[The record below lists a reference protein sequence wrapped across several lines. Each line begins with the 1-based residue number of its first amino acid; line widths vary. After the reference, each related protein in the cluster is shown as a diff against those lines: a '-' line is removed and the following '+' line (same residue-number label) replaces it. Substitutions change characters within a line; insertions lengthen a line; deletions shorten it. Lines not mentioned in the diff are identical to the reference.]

1 MTTPESPFD
10 TSSMNGSRGGMFKT
24 AVVLTV
30 VCALG
35 ACDGG
40 NNSGGS
46 SGTGGA
52 GGTKAGQTGAA
63 VSPEVYRTT
72 LLGVT
77 TPINKALS
85 ALAGAGSFKELS
97 ARIANLESAA
107 SQATVRLEQQA
118 PPAAVAAEH
127 AKLVA
132 ALRQFDDDLNTLSD
146 DVGGRDLCTAS
157 SARAQLGQADGT
169 TALRAA
175 AAALTAKAPDD
186 KLSLALPAAA
196 RTAAHRLPNG
206 HFVRSGRRGGRGT
219 LTIDNGGDSDAVI
232 TLAKGKHPIISVYVR
247 KDKKYKVTGVGDGSY
262 KVFFTGG
269 VDWDGKA
276 RRFARKC
283 AFQQFDDKLTFR
295 TTRTA
300 TQIRW
305 STWEISLQPV
315 LGGTARTSDID
326 PGEYP
331 NT

>member
-1 MTTPESPFD
+1 
-10 TSSMNGSRGGMFKT
+10 MNGSRGGMFKT
-24 AVVLTV
+24 AAVLTV

-40 NNSGGS
+40 NNSGGP
-46 SGTGGA
+46 GGA
-52 GGTKAGQTGAA
+52 GGAKAAQTDAA

-77 TPINKALS
+77 TPINKAL
-85 ALAGAGSFKELS
+85 AELAGAGSFKELS

-107 SQATVRLEQQA
+107 SQAAARLEQQA
-118 PPAAVAAEH
+118 PPPALAAEH

-146 DVGGRDLCTAS
+146 DVDGRDLCTAS

-196 RTAAHRLPNG
+196 RTTTRRLPNG

-232 TLAKGKHPIISVYVR
+232 TLAKGKHPVISVYVR

-262 KVFFTGG
+262 KVYFTGG
-269 VDWDGKA
+269 ADWDGQA
-276 RRFARKC
+276 RRFSRKC
-283 AFQQFDDKLTFR
+283 AFQQFDDKLNFR

-300 TQIRW
+300 TEIRW
-305 STWEISLQPV
+305 STWQVSLQPV
-315 LGGTARTSDID
+315 LGGTARTSDVD
-326 PGEYP
+326 PGDYP
-331 NT
+331 DT

>member
-1 MTTPESPFD
+1 
-10 TSSMNGSRGGMFKT
+10 MFKIFT
-24 AVVLTV
+24 VLTI

-40 NNSGGS
+40 NNSGS
-46 SGTGGA
+46 
-52 GGTKAGQTGAA
+52 GGTKAAQTGAA

-72 LLGVT
+72 LLTAT
-77 TPINKALS
+77 TPINKALTE
-85 ALAGAGSFKELS
+85 LAGAGSVKELS
-97 ARIANLESAA
+97 ARVANLESAA
-107 SQATVRLEQQA
+107 SQAAARLGQQA
-118 PPAAVAAEH
+118 PPPAVAAEH

-132 ALRQFDDDLNTLSD
+132 ALRQFGDELNTLSD
-146 DVGGRDLCTAS
+146 DVDGRDLCTAS
-157 SARAQLGQADGT
+157 SARARLGQADGT

-186 KLSLALPAAA
+186 KISLALPAAA
-196 RTAAHRLPNG
+196 LTATHRLPNG

-219 LTIDNGGDSDAVI
+219 LTVDNGGDSDAVI
-232 TLAKGKHPIISVYVR
+232 TLARGKHPIVSVYVR
-247 KDKKYKVTGVGDGSY
+247 KDKKYTVTGVGDGSY

-300 TQIRW
+300 SEIRW
-305 STWEISLQPV
+305 STWDISLQPV
-315 LGGTARTSDID
+315 LGGTAPTSDVD
-326 PGEYP
+326 PNDYP